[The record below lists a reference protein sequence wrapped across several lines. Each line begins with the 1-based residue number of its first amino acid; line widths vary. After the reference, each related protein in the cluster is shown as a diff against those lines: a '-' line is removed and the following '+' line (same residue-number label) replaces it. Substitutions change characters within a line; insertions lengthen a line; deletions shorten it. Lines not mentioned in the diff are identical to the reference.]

1 MKAKPAPRKAKSPT
15 ASLWILNPWQD
26 LAFFVLSPIWIIPLL
41 WLAKSRYD
49 PNGFGAMML
58 AVGAAGHHLPGF
70 IRAYTDPVLFRRFR
84 TRFIL
89 APLFLL
95 AVTLA
100 FSALKLESLKLI
112 LIFWGTWHGAMQ
124 VNGFLRI
131 YDSKVNSFS
140 TSTSWLDWAMCIGW
154 FGGGLLYSSRV
165 IAIFSHL
172 FNSGISSVPVGAFT
186 LLRQA
191 WMVAIGAITIT
202 FITNWVKEARAGRP
216 PSPIK
221 LLTMASSFALWWFA
235 MTQVT
240 SLLVGLL
247 LFEIVHDIQYNVLV
261 WVYNGRRVAQGMTA
275 SRVERFLFQ
284 PSWARA
290 SLYILLILA
299 YGGIAD
305 VLDYVSIQA
314 PTVLQ
319 AGVTS
324 VGFWNGLFLISTFL
338 HFYFDGFIW
347 QVRQSD
353 FRQGMGI
360 KNATAAP
367 IPESARPPSRDWLP
381 AGWKW
386 VFFLV
391 PTAVLGISEY
401 RKVEVPLIDQARNVV
416 ELVPDQWQAN
426 AVVGSLE
433 KAGGDESQALPYLEK
448 AVALN
453 PSYAYGQV
461 MIADIYAHREETD
474 LAVQH
479 YQKALELN
487 PANYDV
493 QTRFG
498 KMLVNQGRNAEAIPH
513 LQIAAQY
520 NQSDANL
527 AYVLGASLVQDKKPL
542 EGIPYLR
549 RAVRLDPQ
557 EKQAFNYLGIALQA
571 QGNMRE
577 AADYYRKAVEIDPN
591 YTPARENLERMERA
605 LASSKR

>member
-1 MKAKPAPRKAKSPT
+1 MKGKATPQKAKSQS

-58 AVGAAGHHLPGF
+58 AIGAAGHHLPGF

-95 AVTLA
+95 AVTVA
-100 FSALKLESLKLI
+100 FSALHLESLKLI

-131 YDSKVNSFS
+131 YDSKVSSFAP
-140 TSTSWLDWAMCIGW
+140 STSWLDWAMCIGW

-172 FNSGISSVPVGAFT
+172 FNAGVSAIPVGPFI
-186 LLRQA
+186 LLRQV
-191 WMVAIGAITIT
+191 WMVVLGAITIA
-202 FITNWVKEARAGRP
+202 FILNSIKEARAGRP

-221 LLTMASSFALWWFA
+221 LLMMASSFALWWFA

-247 LFEIVHDIQYNVLV
+247 LFELVHDLQYNVLV

-290 SLYILLILA
+290 LVYILLILA

-347 QVRQSD
+347 QVRQND

-360 KNATAAP
+360 KSATSAPVQQPAPAA
-367 IPESARPPSRDWLP
+367 SGWLP

-386 VFFLV
+386 AFFLV

-416 ELVPDQWQAN
+416 ELVPDRWQAN
-426 AVVGSLE
+426 AVAGSLE
-433 KAGGDESQALPYLEK
+433 KVGGEEEQALQHLER

-453 PSYAYGQV
+453 PSYGYGQV
-461 MIADIYAHREETD
+461 MIADIYAQQDKPD
-474 LAVQH
+474 LAEQH
-479 YQKALELN
+479 YRRALELN
-487 PANYDV
+487 PENYDL
-493 QTRFG
+493 QNRLG
-498 KMLVNQGRNAEAIPH
+498 KMLVNQGRNTEAIPH
-513 LQIAAQY
+513 LQIAAKY
-520 NQSDANL
+520 NQADANL

-549 RAVRLDPQ
+549 RAVQLDPK

-577 AADYYRKAVEIDPN
+577 AADYYRRAVEIDPN
-591 YTPARENLERMERA
+591 YKPARENLARMEQV
-605 LASSKR
+605 LATSKR

>member
-1 MKAKPAPRKAKSPT
+1 VKGKPQT
-15 ASLWILNPWQD
+15 SLWILSPWRD
-26 LAFFVLSPIWIIPLL
+26 LAFFVLSPLWIIPLL
-41 WLAKSRYD
+41 WLAKSQYD

-70 IRAYTDPVLFRRFR
+70 IRAYTDPVLFQRYR

-89 APLFLL
+89 APLLLL

-100 FSALKLESLKLI
+100 FSALQLESLKLI

-131 YDSKVNSFS
+131 YDSKVSSFS

-154 FGGGLLYSSRV
+154 FGGGLLYSSRL

-172 FNSGISSVPVGAFT
+172 FNAGISSIPTGAFT
-186 LLRQA
+186 LFRQT
-191 WMVAIGAITIT
+191 WMVLLAAITVAYIV
-202 FITNWVKEARAGRP
+202 NSLKEARAGRA

-221 LLTMASSFALWWFA
+221 LLMMASSFGLWWFA

-247 LFEIVHDIQYNVLV
+247 LFEIVHDLQYNVLV
-261 WVYNGRRVAQGMTA
+261 WAYNGRRVAQGMTA
-275 SRVERFLFQ
+275 SRVEKYLFQ
-284 PSWARA
+284 PSWAKA
-290 SLYILLILA
+290 GLYVLLILA

-305 VLDYVSIQA
+305 VMDYVSIQA
-314 PTVLQ
+314 PTALQ
-319 AGVTS
+319 AGVSS

-360 KNATAAP
+360 KSATAAP
-367 IPESARPPSRDWLP
+367 NPEPARSSAAWLP

-386 VFFLV
+386 AFFLV
-391 PTAVLGISEY
+391 PTAVLGVSEY
-401 RKVEVPLIDQARNVV
+401 RKVEMPLIDQARNVV
-416 ELVPDQWQAN
+416 ELVPDRWQAN
-426 AVVGSLE
+426 AVAGSLE
-433 KAGGDESQALPYLEK
+433 KVGGAEDQALQHLQR

-453 PSYAYGQV
+453 PSYGYGYV
-461 MIADIYAHREETD
+461 MIADIYAHRNETE
-474 LAVQH
+474 LALQH
-479 YQKALELN
+479 YRQAVALN
-487 PANYDV
+487 PDNYEV
-493 QTRFG
+493 QSRLG
-498 KMLVNQGRNAEAIPH
+498 KMLVNASRNVEAIPH
-513 LQIAAQY
+513 LQIAAEH

-527 AYVLGASLVQDKKPL
+527 AYVLGASLVQDKRPL

-549 RAVRLDPQ
+549 RAVLLDPR
-557 EKQAFNYLGIALQA
+557 EKDAFNYLGIALQN
-571 QGNMRE
+571 QGKMRE

-591 YTPARENLERMERA
+591 YAPARENLERMEQV

>member
-1 MKAKPAPRKAKSPT
+1 M
-15 ASLWILNPWQD
+15 
-26 LAFFVLSPIWIIPLL
+26 LSPLWVIPLL

-70 IRAYTDPVLFRRFR
+70 IRAYTDPVLFQRYR

-95 AVTLA
+95 ALTLA
-100 FSALKLESLKLI
+100 FSALQLESLKLI

-131 YDSKVNSFS
+131 YDSKVNSFAP
-140 TSTSWLDWAMCIGW
+140 STSWLDWAMCIGW
-154 FGGGLLYSSRV
+154 FGGALLYSSRL
-165 IAIFSHL
+165 ITIFSHL
-172 FNSGISSVPVGAFT
+172 FNAGISTIPTGPF
-186 LLRQA
+186 LLFRQA
-191 WMVAIGAITIT
+191 WMVLLAAITIA
-202 FITNWVKEARAGRP
+202 FIANSIREARAGRA
-216 PSPIK
+216 PSPVK
-221 LLTMASSFALWWFA
+221 LLMMASSFGLWWFA

-247 LFEIVHDIQYNVLV
+247 LFEIVHDLQYNVLV

-275 SRVERFLFQ
+275 SPVERFLFQ
-284 PSWARA
+284 PSW
-290 SLYILLILA
+290 SKGLLYVVLILT

-305 VLDYVSIQA
+305 VFDYISIQA

-360 KNATAAP
+360 KNSTASPARERATVASPGWA
-367 IPESARPPSRDWLP
+367 P

-386 VFFLV
+386 AFFLI
-391 PTAVLGISEY
+391 PAAVLGISEY
-401 RKVEVPLIDQARNVV
+401 RKVEKPLIDQARNVA
-416 ELVPDQWQAN
+416 ELVPDRWQAN
-426 AVVGSLE
+426 GVLGSLE
-433 KAGGDESQALPYLEK
+433 KAAGDEAQALGHLQKAVTLNPSYGYGYVMLGDIYAHRNDTELALK
-448 AVALN
+448 HYRQAVALN
-453 PSYAYGQV
+453 P
-461 MIADIYAHREETD
+461 E
-474 LAVQH
+474 
-479 YQKALELN
+479 
-487 PANYDV
+487 NYDV
-493 QTRFG
+493 QNRLG
-498 KMLVNQGRNAEAIPH
+498 KMLVNLGRNVEAIPH
-513 LQIAAQY
+513 LQIAAEH
-520 NQSDANL
+520 NQLDANL
-527 AYVLGASLVQDKKPL
+527 AYVLGASLVQEKKPL

-549 RAVRLDPQ
+549 RAVRLDPT

-577 AADYYRKAVEIDPN
+577 AADYYRRAVEIDPN
-591 YTPARENLERMERA
+591 YAPARENLQRMERL

>member
-1 MKAKPAPRKAKSPT
+1 MGSRT
-15 ASLWILNPWQD
+15 AQSAGLWILNPWQD
-26 LAFFVLSPIWIIPLL
+26 LAFFVLSPLWVIPLL
-41 WLAKSRYD
+41 WLAKSQYD
-49 PNGFGAMML
+49 PNGFGAMLL

-70 IRAYTDPVLFRRFR
+70 IRAYTDPVLFQRFR

-89 APLFLL
+89 APLFLF

-100 FSALKLESLKLI
+100 FSTLQLESIKVI

-154 FGGGLLYSSRV
+154 FGGALLFSSRL

-172 FNSGISSVPVGAFT
+172 FNAGISSIPAGAF
-186 LLRQA
+186 LFFRQA
-191 WMVAIGAITIT
+191 WMVLLAAVTVA
-202 FITNWVKEARAGRP
+202 FIVNSVKEARAGRA

-221 LLTMASSFALWWFA
+221 LLMMASSFGLWWFA

-247 LFEIVHDIQYNVLV
+247 LFEIVHDLQYNVLV

-284 PSWARA
+284 PSWAKA
-290 SLYILLILA
+290 GLYVVLILA

-305 VLDYVSIQA
+305 VVDYVSIQA
-314 PTVLQ
+314 PTALQ
-319 AGVTS
+319 AGVAS

-353 FRQGMGI
+353 FRQGLGI
-360 KNATAAP
+360 KPSAATPAPQPVPAAP
-367 IPESARPPSRDWLP
+367 RGWVP

-386 VFFLV
+386 AFFIV
-391 PTAVLGISEY
+391 PTAVLGVSEY
-401 RKVEVPLIDQARNVV
+401 RKVEMPLIDQARSVA
-416 ELVPDQWQAN
+416 ELMPDRWQAN

-433 KAGGDESQALPYLEK
+433 KVDGREDEALLHLKK

-453 PSYAYGQV
+453 PSYAYGYV
-461 MIADIYAHREETD
+461 MLADIYAHRGETE
-474 LAVQH
+474 LALNH
-479 YQKALELN
+479 YRQAIALN
-487 PANYDV
+487 PQNYDV
-493 QTRFG
+493 QNRLG
-498 KMLVNQGRNAEAIPH
+498 KMLVNEGRNAEAIPH
-513 LQIAAQY
+513 LQIAAAY
-520 NQSDANL
+520 NTTDSNL
-527 AYVLGASLVQDKKPL
+527 AYVLGASLVQVKRPL

-549 RAVRLDPQ
+549 RAVQLDPK

-577 AADYYRKAVEIDPN
+577 AADYYRKAVEIDPT
-591 YTPARENLERMERA
+591 YTPARENLERMERL
-605 LASSKR
+605 LASKR

>member
-1 MKAKPAPRKAKSPT
+1 
-15 ASLWILNPWQD
+15 
-26 LAFFVLSPIWIIPLL
+26 
-41 WLAKSRYD
+41 
-49 PNGFGAMML
+49 
-58 AVGAAGHHLPGF
+58 
-70 IRAYTDPVLFRRFR
+70 
-84 TRFIL
+84 
-89 APLFLL
+89 
-95 AVTLA
+95 
-100 FSALKLESLKLI
+100 
-112 LIFWGTWHGAMQ
+112 
-124 VNGFLRI
+124 
-131 YDSKVNSFS
+131 
-140 TSTSWLDWAMCIGW
+140 
-154 FGGGLLYSSRV
+154 
-165 IAIFSHL
+165 
-172 FNSGISSVPVGAFT
+172 
-186 LLRQA
+186 
-191 WMVAIGAITIT
+191 
-202 FITNWVKEARAGRP
+202 
-216 PSPIK
+216 
-221 LLTMASSFALWWFA
+221 

-247 LFEIVHDIQYNVLV
+247 LFEIVHDVQYNVLV

-284 PSWARA
+284 ASWARGL
-290 SLYILLILA
+290 LYILLILA

-367 IPESARPPSRDWLP
+367 GPQPAAVPSRSWLP

-386 VFFLV
+386 AFFLI

-416 ELVPDQWQAN
+416 ELVPDRWQAN

-433 KAGGDESQALPYLEK
+433 KAGGNEDQALQHLEK

-453 PSYAYGQV
+453 PSYGYGQV
-461 MIADIYAHREETD
+461 MIADIYAHRKETG
-474 LAVQH
+474 LAIQH
-479 YQKALELN
+479 YKKAIELT
-487 PANYDV
+487 PENYDA
-493 QTRFG
+493 QNRLG
-498 KMLVNQGRNAEAIPH
+498 KILVNEGRNTEAIPY
-513 LQIAAQY
+513 LQIAAEH

-527 AYVLGASLVQDKKPL
+527 AYVLGASLVRDKKPL

-571 QGNMRE
+571 QGEMRE

>member
-1 MKAKPAPRKAKSPT
+1 VKGKPQP
-15 ASLWILNPWQD
+15 SLWILSPWRD
-26 LAFFVLSPIWIIPLL
+26 LGFFVLAPLWIIPIL
-41 WLAKSRYD
+41 WLAKSQYD

-58 AVGAAGHHLPGF
+58 AIGAAGHHLPGF
-70 IRAYTDPVLFRRFR
+70 IRAYTDPVLFQRYR

-100 FSALKLESLKLI
+100 FSALGLESLKLI

-131 YDSKVNSFS
+131 YDSKVNSFA

-154 FGGGLLYSSRV
+154 FGGGLLYSSRL
-165 IAIFSHL
+165 IAVFSHL
-172 FNSGISSVPVGAFT
+172 FNAGISSIPTGAFAFF
-186 LLRQA
+186 RQT
-191 WMVAIGAITIT
+191 WMVLLAAITVAYIV
-202 FITNWVKEARAGRP
+202 NSLKEARAGRA

-221 LLTMASSFALWWFA
+221 LLMMASSFGLWWFA

-240 SLLVGLL
+240 SVLVGLL
-247 LFEIVHDIQYNVLV
+247 LFEIVHDLQYNVLV

-275 SRVERFLFQ
+275 SRVEKYLFQ
-284 PSWARA
+284 PSWAKA
-290 SLYILLILA
+290 ALYVLLILA

-305 VLDYVSIQA
+305 VLDYVSIQSPSA
-314 PTVLQ
+314 LQ
-319 AGVTS
+319 AGLTGVTAI
-324 VGFWNGLFLISTFL
+324 GFWNGLFLISTFL

-353 FRQGMGI
+353 FRQGLGI
-360 KNATAAP
+360 KSATSTPTPEPARSPAA
-367 IPESARPPSRDWLP
+367 WLP

-386 VFFLV
+386 AFFLV
-391 PTAVLGISEY
+391 PTAILGVSEY
-401 RKVEVPLIDQARNVV
+401 NKAEMPLIDQARNAV
-416 ELVPDQWQAN
+416 ELLPDRWQAN
-426 AVVGSLE
+426 AVAGSLE
-433 KAGGDESQALPYLEK
+433 KASGAEDQALQHLQK

-453 PSYAYGQV
+453 PSYGYGYV
-461 MIADIYAHREETD
+461 MIADIYAHRNETE
-474 LAVQH
+474 LALKH
-479 YQKALELN
+479 YRQAVALN
-487 PANYDV
+487 PENYDV
-493 QTRFG
+493 QSRLG
-498 KMLVNQGRNAEAIPH
+498 KLLVNASRNVEAIPH
-513 LQIAAQY
+513 LQIAAEH

-549 RAVRLDPQ
+549 RAVQLDPR
-557 EKQAFNYLGIALQA
+557 EKDAFNYLGIALQA
-571 QGNMRE
+571 QGKMRE

-591 YTPARENLERMERA
+591 YAPARENLERMEQV